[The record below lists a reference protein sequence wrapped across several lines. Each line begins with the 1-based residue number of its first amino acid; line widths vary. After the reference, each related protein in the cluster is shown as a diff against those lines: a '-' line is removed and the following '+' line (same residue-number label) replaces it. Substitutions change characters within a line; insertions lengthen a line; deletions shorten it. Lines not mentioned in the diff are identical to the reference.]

1 MIRIRKLFFMFLV
14 LIVLVLSFSAC
25 GQVQVTLNEDENALY
40 HLIDDYWLQ
49 GLEIQQLSRYNI
61 NDDMVIY
68 NISWSL
74 EELKEYED
82 EPPVNHLFINSP
94 GYPRVRRVF
103 FADMEKGLAP
113 DIKPIWENA
122 KDKGPDYVFSQ
133 EEINT
138 MLERINTK
146 FEQ

>member
-1 MIRIRKLFFMFLV
+1 MVRIRKLFLIFLA
-14 LIVLVLSFSAC
+14 LIMLVLSLSAC
-25 GQVQVTLNEDENALY
+25 GQVTLNEDENALY
-40 HLIDDYWLQ
+40 HLIDDYYLQ

-68 NISWSL
+68 NITWSL

-82 EPPVNHLFINSP
+82 EPPVNHLFFISP
-94 GYPRVRRVF
+94 RYPRVRRVF
-103 FADMEKGLAP
+103 LEDLEKGLDP
-113 DIKPIWENA
+113 DIKPIWNGV

-133 EEINT
+133 KEIDT
-138 MLERINTK
+138 MLERINKK